1 MTISNTLT
9 LRLISA
15 GFSMTI
21 STPHRFDWLHQV
33 FPWLCQAHLSSATD
47 FSRFFHEYVKHTPSS
62 QLSSAGLPMTISN
75 TLHRFDWLQQV
86 FPLPYQ
92 TRPSLRRTPA
102 GFSMTIS
109 NTPIDLTDLSRFFH
123 DYIKHT
129 HRLDWLQQVF
139 PWLYQTNTSPW
150 LTRVSFSMT
159 MSCTHLFNW
168 LQQVFPW
175 LCQAHT
181 SSTDFGR
188 FFHDYIKHNSSL
200 RLTSAGFSMTISNK
214 PIASTDFTWFFHDY
228 IKHTHRLDWLQQ
240 VFTWLCQAHTP
251 STDFS
256 RFLHDY
262 VKHTP
267 LQLTSAGFSMTIS
280 STHLFNW
287 LQQVFP
293 SLYQTHSPLRL
304 TSAGFFMTISNTPIA
319 STDFSRFFHDYI
331 KHTYRFDWL
340 QQVFPWI
347 YQTHP
352 SSRLTSAGFSIT
364 ISNTLTA
371 STDFSRFFY
380 DYIQHP
386 IVSTDFSGFV
396 HDYIKHTYRFDW
408 LQQVFPWIYQ
418 THPSSRL
425 TSAGFSMTI
434 SNTSIASIDFS
445 RFFHDYVKHT
455 PLQLTSAG
463 FFMTISNTLT
473 ASTDFSRFFHD
484 YVKHT
489 PLRRTSAGFY
499 MTMSSTHLF
508 NWLSEGFQQ
517 VFPWLYQT
525 HPSPRLTSA
534 GFSMTIS
541 NITIASTDFSWF
553 SHDYVKNTPLQLTS
567 AGFSMTMSSI
577 HLFNWLQ
584 QVFPWLCQAHTL
596 QLTSASFSITISNIL
611 TASTDFSRVFHDYIK
626 HTHLLDWL
634 QQVFPW
640 LCQTHPSPWLT
651 SAGFSMTIKHTHRL
665 DWLQKVV
672 PCLCQAH
679 TSSTDF
685 SRFLHDYVKHTPLQ
699 LTSAGFSI
707 IISNTLTAST
717 DFSRFIMTISNT
729 PIALTDF
736 SRFFHDYIKH
746 THRLDWLQQVFPWLC
761 QAHTSSTDF
770 SLFLHDYVKHTPLQL
785 TSAGFSRTVSNTLTA
800 STDFSRFFMTISK
813 TPIDSTDF
821 SKLFHDYIKHTHR
834 LDWLQQVFPWLY
846 QTHSRFDWF
855 QQVFLWLYPHP
866 IASTDF
872 SGFFHDY
879 IKHTYPFDWLQ
890 QVFPWIYQTH
900 PSSRLTSAGF
910 SMTISNTSIA
920 STDFSKFFHD
930 HSKHAHRFD
939 GLQQV
944 FPWLYQTHPSTWLTS
959 AGFSMTISNKPIAST
974 DFTRF
979 FHDYI
984 KHTHRLDWLQQVFPW
999 LCHAHTS
1006 STDFSR
1012 FFHDYVKHTPLQL
1025 TSAGFFMTISNTLIA
1040 STDFSRFFNDYIKQ
1054 THRFDW
1060 LHLVFPWLYQ
1070 TYTSPRLTSA
1080 GFYMTMS
1087 STHPFNWLQQV
1098 FTWLC
1103 QAHTSSTDFSRF
1115 FHDYFKHTPLQLTS
1129 AGFSITISNT
1139 LSASTDF
1146 TRFFHDYIKHTHR
1159 LDWLQQVFPWLYQTH
1174 LSLRL
1179 TSAGFSMNISNTPI
1193 VSSDFSRF
1201 FHHYIKHT
1209 HRFDWFQQVFLW
1221 LYPTPHRFDWL
1232 QRVCPWLYQT
1242 HLSLRLTSAGFS
1254 MNISNTPII
1263 SSDFSRFF
1271 HDYIKHI
1278 HCFDWLQQV
1287 FPWLCQAHTSSTD
1300 FSRFFHDYIK
1310 HTHRFDW
1317 LQQVFSWL
1325 CQAHTSST
1333 DVSRFLHDNVKHT
1346 PLQLTFRRFSHNYQ
1360 THPSP
1365 RLTSAGFS
1373 MTISNTPIA
1382 STDFSRFFHDYIK
1395 HNHRLDWLQLVFPW
1409 LCQEHTSSTDFSRFF
1424 HDYVKHTPLQLTTA
1438 GFSMTMSS
1446 TYSSTDFSKFFH
1458 HYI

>member
-1 MTISNTLT
+1 MTISNTP
-9 LRLISA
+9 IAS
-15 GFSMTI
+15 
-21 STPHRFDWLHQV
+21 
-33 FPWLCQAHLSSATD
+33 TD
-47 FSRFFHEYVKHTPSS
+47 FSRFFHDYVKHTPLQLTSACFYMTMSS
-62 QLSSAGLPMTISN
+62 THLFN
-75 TLHRFDWLQQV
+75 WLQQV
-86 FPLPYQ
+86 FPGLYQ
-92 TRPSLRRTPA
+92 THSPLRLTSAGFSWLYQKHPSTRLTSASCSMTISNIPIVLTDFSRFFHDYIKHTHASTDFSRFFYDYIHTPSLRLTSA

-109 NTPIDLTDLSRFFH
+109 NTPIPSIDFSRFFHEYIKHTHRLVWLQQVFPWLYQTHPSLRLTSASFSMTIANTPIASTDSSRFFH

-139 PWLYQTNTSPW
+139 QWLYQTNPSPRLTSPGFSMTISNIHIASTDFSRFFHDYVMHTPLQ
-150 LTRVSFSMT
+150 LTSAGFSMT
-159 MSCTHLFNW
+159 MSSTHLFNW
-168 LQQVFPW
+168 LQQVFSW
-175 LCQAHT
+175 LYQTH
-181 SSTDFGR
+181 
-188 FFHDYIKHNSSL
+188 SSL

-304 TSAGFFMTISNTPIA
+304 TSPGFFMTISNTPIA

-508 NWLSEGFQQ
+508 NWLSEGFPMTIKHIHRLDWLQQ

-685 SRFLHDYVKHTPLQ
+685 SRFFHDYIKHSHRFDWLQQVFPWLYQTHSPLR
-699 LTSAGFSI
+699 LTSAGFSMT
-707 IISNTLTAST
+707 ISITPIASN
-717 DFSRFIMTISNT
+717 DFSRFFHHYIKHTHRFDWLQQVFPWLYQTHSPLRMTSGGFSMTISNT
-729 PIALTDF
+729 PIASTDFNRFFHDYVKHIHRFDWLQQVFPWLYQAHPSIRLTSAGCSMIIWNTPIAPTDF

-746 THRLDWLQQVFPWLC
+746 THRLDWLQQVFQWLY
-761 QAHTSSTDF
+761 QTHS
-770 SLFLHDYVKHTPLQL
+770 PLEL
-785 TSAGFSRTVSNTLTA
+785 TSAGFSMTISSTPIA
-800 STDFSRFFMTISK
+800 STDFSRFFHDYIKHTHSFDWLQQVFPWLYQTHPSPRLTSAGFSMTIWN
-813 TPIDSTDF
+813 TPIASTDF
-821 SKLFHDYIKHTHR
+821 SRFFHEYIKHTHR

-846 QTHSRFDWF
+846 KTHTSLRRTSACFSMTISSTS
-855 QQVFLWLYPHP
+855 

-872 SGFFHDY
+872 SRFFHDY
-879 IKHTYPFDWLQ
+879 VKHTPLRRTSAGFYMTMSSTHLFNWLSEGFLMTIKHIHRLDWLQ
-890 QVFPWIYQTH
+890 QVFPCLYKTH
-900 PSSRLTSAGF
+900 TSLRRTSACF

-920 STDFSKFFHD
+920 STDFSRFFHD
-930 HSKHAHRFD
+930 YIKHTHRFD

-959 AGFSMTISNKPIAST
+959 AGFSMTISNTLTSST
-974 DFTRF
+974 DFSRF

-984 KHTHRLDWLQQVFPW
+984 KHTHRLDWLHQVFPW
-999 LCHAHTS
+999 LYQTHPSSWLTSAGFSMTMSNKHLFDGRQQIFPWLCQAHTS
-1006 STDFSR
+1006 STDFRR
-1012 FFHDYVKHTPLQL
+1012 FSHDYQTHPSPRLTSAGFSMTISNITIASTDFSWFSHDYVNNTPLQL
-1025 TSAGFFMTISNTLIA
+1025 TSAGFFMT
-1040 STDFSRFFNDYIKQ
+1040 
-1054 THRFDW
+1054 
-1060 LHLVFPWLYQ
+1060 
-1070 TYTSPRLTSA
+1070 
-1080 GFYMTMS
+1080 MS
-1087 STHPFNWLQQV
+1087 STHLFN
-1098 FTWLC
+1098 
-1103 QAHTSSTDFSRF
+1103 
-1115 FHDYFKHTPLQLTS
+1115 
-1129 AGFSITISNT
+1129 
-1139 LSASTDF
+1139 
-1146 TRFFHDYIKHTHR
+1146 
-1159 LDWLQQVFPWLYQTH
+1159 
-1174 LSLRL
+1174 
-1179 TSAGFSMNISNTPI
+1179 
-1193 VSSDFSRF
+1193 
-1201 FHHYIKHT
+1201 
-1209 HRFDWFQQVFLW
+1209 
-1221 LYPTPHRFDWL
+1221 
-1232 QRVCPWLYQT
+1232 
-1242 HLSLRLTSAGFS
+1242 
-1254 MNISNTPII
+1254 
-1263 SSDFSRFF
+1263 
-1271 HDYIKHI
+1271 
-1278 HCFDWLQQV
+1278 WLQQV

-1300 FSRFFHDYIK
+1300 FSRFFH
-1310 HTHRFDW
+1310 
-1317 LQQVFSWL
+1317 
-1325 CQAHTSST
+1325 
-1333 DVSRFLHDNVKHT
+1333 
-1346 PLQLTFRRFSHNYQ
+1346 
-1360 THPSP
+1360 
-1365 RLTSAGFS
+1365 
-1373 MTISNTPIA
+1373 
-1382 STDFSRFFHDYIK
+1382 
-1395 HNHRLDWLQLVFPW
+1395 
-1409 LCQEHTSSTDFSRFF
+1409 
-1424 HDYVKHTPLQLTTA
+1424 
-1438 GFSMTMSS
+1438 
-1446 TYSSTDFSKFFH
+1446 